1 MNQTSQQ
8 PSLKEKQSHG
18 TRLFPC
24 AYYHFCNP
32 SHRLRVRHHWHEEV
46 EIVYLHHGSFKL
58 DINMEPYGTD
68 RECFLFINS
77 GELHSLRSLS
87 MEFDEQAVVFSP
99 SMLLFQDYD
108 SIDESILLP
117 LTQNKLTFPRFL
129 DQTSPFFSAFRSCYQ
144 QISHIFSQSK
154 ETLITGEQILTDDV
168 ISQLQIKAGILQLI
182 GILMEAGL
190 MCQSPRTESQKITAI
205 KTVLSYITDHYHEKL
220 YVQDL
225 ASQVNMNE
233 QYFCRFFKRSIG
245 KTPID
250 YINDYRLN
258 KVIRL
263 LETGDAQI
271 TEICLECG
279 FNNMGNFQRHF
290 SSAKPE
296 SPPLAIPKII
306 SFQKVRIIYFLISFS
321 VVLLLSIVL
330 IHVTK

>member
-18 TRLFPC
+18 THLFPC

-144 QISHIFSQSK
+144 QISHIFSRSK
-154 ETLITGEQILTDDV
+154 ETLLTGEQILTDDV

-205 KTVLSYITDHYHEKL
+205 KTVLSYITDHYYEKL

-279 FNNMGNFQRHF
+279 FNNMGNFQRLF
-290 SSAKPE
+290 KRKTGIT
-296 SPPLAIPKII
+296 PLQYRKL
-306 SFQKVRIIYFLISFS
+306 Y
-321 VVLLLSIVL
+321 LS
-330 IHVTK
+330 KKSE

>member
-263 LETGDAQI
+263 LEIGDAQI

-279 FNNMGNFQRHF
+279 FNNMGNFQRLF
-290 SSAKPE
+290 KRKTGIT
-296 SPPLAIPKII
+296 PLQYRKL
-306 SFQKVRIIYFLISFS
+306 Y
-321 VVLLLSIVL
+321 LS
-330 IHVTK
+330 KKSE

>member
-24 AYYHFCNP
+24 AYYKKCKP

-46 EIVYLHHGSFKL
+46 EIVYLYHGSFKL

-279 FNNMGNFQRHF
+279 FNNMGNFQRLF
-290 SSAKPE
+290 KRKTGIT
-296 SPPLAIPKII
+296 PLQYRKL
-306 SFQKVRIIYFLISFS
+306 Y
-321 VVLLLSIVL
+321 LS
-330 IHVTK
+330 KKSE

>member
-77 GELHSLRSLS
+77 GELHSLRSLN

-117 LTQNKLTFPRFL
+117 LTQNKLTIPRFL
-129 DQTSPFFSAFRSCYQ
+129 DQTSPFFSVFRSCYQ

-154 ETLITGEQILTDDV
+154 ETLLTGEQILTDDV
-168 ISQLQIKAGILQLI
+168 ISQLQIKAGILKLI

-250 YINDYRLN
+250 YINDFR
-258 KVIRL
+258 
-263 LETGDAQI
+263 
-271 TEICLECG
+271 
-279 FNNMGNFQRHF
+279 
-290 SSAKPE
+290 
-296 SPPLAIPKII
+296 
-306 SFQKVRIIYFLISFS
+306 
-321 VVLLLSIVL
+321 
-330 IHVTK
+330 

>member
-46 EIVYLHHGSFKL
+46 EIIYLHHGSFKL

-279 FNNMGNFQRHF
+279 FNNMGNFQRLF
-290 SSAKPE
+290 KRK
-296 SPPLAIPKII
+296 IPHKRVRFREFPQQRRTREI
-306 SFQKVRIIYFLISFS
+306 SEK
-321 VVLLLSIVL
+321 
-330 IHVTK
+330 

>member
-8 PSLKEKQSHG
+8 PSLKENQSHG

-182 GILMEAGL
+182 GIK
-190 MCQSPRTESQKITAI
+190 S
-205 KTVLSYITDHYHEKL
+205 HY
-220 YVQDL
+220 
-225 ASQVNMNE
+225 
-233 QYFCRFFKRSIG
+233 
-245 KTPID
+245 
-250 YINDYRLN
+250 
-258 KVIRL
+258 
-263 LETGDAQI
+263 
-271 TEICLECG
+271 
-279 FNNMGNFQRHF
+279 
-290 SSAKPE
+290 
-296 SPPLAIPKII
+296 
-306 SFQKVRIIYFLISFS
+306 
-321 VVLLLSIVL
+321 
-330 IHVTK
+330 

>member
-271 TEICLECG
+271 TEIWLECG
-279 FNNMGNFQRHF
+279 FNNMGNFQRLF
-290 SSAKPE
+290 KRKTGIT
-296 SPPLAIPKII
+296 PLQYRKL
-306 SFQKVRIIYFLISFS
+306 Y
-321 VVLLLSIVL
+321 LS
-330 IHVTK
+330 KKSE

>member
-279 FNNMGNFQRHF
+279 FNNMGNFQRLF
-290 SSAKPE
+290 KRKTRIT
-296 SPPLAIPKII
+296 PLQYRKL
-306 SFQKVRIIYFLISFS
+306 Y
-321 VVLLLSIVL
+321 LS
-330 IHVTK
+330 KKSE

>member
-32 SHRLRVRHHWHEEV
+32 SHRLRVHHHWHEEV

-271 TEICLECG
+271 TEIYLECG
-279 FNNMGNFQRHF
+279 FNNMGNFQRLF
-290 SSAKPE
+290 KRKTGITPLQYRKLYLSKKPE
-296 SPPLAIPKII
+296 
-306 SFQKVRIIYFLISFS
+306 
-321 VVLLLSIVL
+321 
-330 IHVTK
+330 

>member
-46 EIVYLHHGSFKL
+46 EIVYLYHGSFKL

-99 SMLLFQDYD
+99 SMLLFLDYD

-117 LTQNKLTFPRFL
+117 LTQNKLTFPLFL

-245 KTPID
+245 KTLID

-279 FNNMGNFQRHF
+279 FNNMGNFQRLF
-290 SSAKPE
+290 KRKTGIT
-296 SPPLAIPKII
+296 PLQYRKL
-306 SFQKVRIIYFLISFS
+306 Y
-321 VVLLLSIVL
+321 LS
-330 IHVTK
+330 KKSE

>member
-129 DQTSPFFSAFRSCYQ
+129 DQTSPFFSVFRSCYQ

-154 ETLITGEQILTDDV
+154 ETLLTGEQILTDDV

-279 FNNMGNFQRHF
+279 FNNMGIFSDF

-296 SPPLAIPKII
+296 SLLCNTENYIFPKSQNNIL
-306 SFQKVRIIYFLISFS
+306 FNQFFDGFS
-321 VVLLLSIVL
+321 PQHCL
-330 IHVTK
+330 

>member
-8 PSLKEKQSHG
+8 PGLKEKQSHA

-24 AYYHFCNP
+24 AYYHFSNL
-32 SHRLRVRHHWHEEV
+32 SYRLRVRHHWHEEV
-46 EIVYLHHGSFKL
+46 EVVYLQHGSYKL

-68 RECFLFINS
+68 QECFLFLNS
-77 GELHSLRSLS
+77 GELHSLRSVS
-87 MEFDEQAVVFSP
+87 VEFDEQAIVFSP
-99 SMLLFQDYD
+99 SMLLFHNYD

-117 LTQNKLTFPRFL
+117 LAQNKLTVPRFL
-129 DQTSPFFSAFRSCYQ
+129 DQTSPFFPAFRSCYQ
-144 QISHIFSQSK
+144 QISRIFSK
-154 ETLITGEQILTDDV
+154 NNETLVTGEQILTDNV
-168 ISQLQIKAGILQLI
+168 IAQLQIKAGILQLI

-190 MCQSPRTESQKITAI
+190 MRQSPGSESQKITAI
-205 KTVLSYITDHYHEKL
+205 KTVLSYITEHYQEKL

-263 LETGDAQI
+263 LETRDAPV
-271 TEICLECG
+271 TEVCLECG
-279 FNNMGNFQRHF
+279 FNNMGNFQRLF
-290 SSAKPE
+290 KRKTGTT
-296 SPPLAIPKII
+296 PLQYRKLYLARK
-306 SFQKVRIIYFLISFS
+306 SE
-321 VVLLLSIVL
+321 
-330 IHVTK
+330 

>member
-182 GILMEAGL
+182 GILIEAGL

-279 FNNMGNFQRHF
+279 FNNMGNFQRLF
-290 SSAKPE
+290 KRKTRIT
-296 SPPLAIPKII
+296 PLQYRKL
-306 SFQKVRIIYFLISFS
+306 Y
-321 VVLLLSIVL
+321 LS
-330 IHVTK
+330 KKSE

>member
-32 SHRLRVRHHWHEEV
+32 SHRLRVCHHWHEEV
-46 EIVYLHHGSFKL
+46 EIVYLYHGSFKL

-279 FNNMGNFQRHF
+279 FNNMGNFQRLF
-290 SSAKPE
+290 KRKTGIT
-296 SPPLAIPKII
+296 PLQYRKLYLFKK
-306 SFQKVRIIYFLISFS
+306 SE
-321 VVLLLSIVL
+321 
-330 IHVTK
+330 

>member
-46 EIVYLHHGSFKL
+46 EIVYLYHGSFKL

-117 LTQNKLTFPRFL
+117 LTQNKLTFPLFL

-250 YINDYRLN
+250 CINDYRLN

-279 FNNMGNFQRHF
+279 FNNMGNFQRLF
-290 SSAKPE
+290 KRKTGIT
-296 SPPLAIPKII
+296 PLQYRKL
-306 SFQKVRIIYFLISFS
+306 Y
-321 VVLLLSIVL
+321 LS
-330 IHVTK
+330 KKSE

>member
-46 EIVYLHHGSFKL
+46 EIVYLRHGSFKL

-250 YINDYRLN
+250 FINDYRLN

-271 TEICLECG
+271 TEIYLECG
-279 FNNMGNFQRHF
+279 FNNMGNFQRLF
-290 SSAKPE
+290 KRKTGITPLQYRKLYLSKKPE
-296 SPPLAIPKII
+296 
-306 SFQKVRIIYFLISFS
+306 
-321 VVLLLSIVL
+321 
-330 IHVTK
+330 

>member
-144 QISHIFSQSK
+144 QISHIFSRSK

-250 YINDYRLN
+250 FINDYRLN

-279 FNNMGNFQRHF
+279 FNNMGNFQRLF
-290 SSAKPE
+290 KRKTGITPLSVSFPSVFVSNSYLSAE
-296 SPPLAIPKII
+296 
-306 SFQKVRIIYFLISFS
+306 
-321 VVLLLSIVL
+321 
-330 IHVTK
+330 

>member
-129 DQTSPFFSAFRSCYQ
+129 DQTIPFFSAFRSSYQ
-144 QISHIFSQSK
+144 QISHIFSRSK
-154 ETLITGEQILTDDV
+154 ETLLAGEQILTDDV

-205 KTVLSYITDHYHEKL
+205 KTVLSYIADHYHEKL

-225 ASQVNMNE
+225 ASQVNMND

-263 LETGDAQI
+263 LETGDAPV

-279 FNNMGNFQRHF
+279 FNNMGNFQRLF
-290 SSAKPE
+290 KRKTGIT
-296 SPPLAIPKII
+296 PLQYRKL
-306 SFQKVRIIYFLISFS
+306 Y
-321 VVLLLSIVL
+321 LS
-330 IHVTK
+330 KKSE

>member
-271 TEICLECG
+271 TEIYLECG
-279 FNNMGNFQRHF
+279 FNNMGNFQRLF
-290 SSAKPE
+290 KRKTGIT
-296 SPPLAIPKII
+296 PLQYRKL
-306 SFQKVRIIYFLISFS
+306 Y
-321 VVLLLSIVL
+321 LS
-330 IHVTK
+330 KKSE

>member
-24 AYYHFCNP
+24 AYYHFCNS

-129 DQTSPFFSAFRSCYQ
+129 DQTSPFFSTFRSSYQ
-144 QISHIFSQSK
+144 QISHIFSRSK
-154 ETLITGEQILTDDV
+154 ETLLAGEQILTDDV
-168 ISQLQIKAGILQLI
+168 ISQLQIKAGLLQLI

-190 MCQSPRTESQKITAI
+190 MCQSSRTESQKITAI
-205 KTVLSYITDHYHEKL
+205 KTVLSYIADHYHEKL

-225 ASQVNMNE
+225 ASQVNMND

-263 LETGDAQI
+263 LETGDAPV

-279 FNNMGNFQRHF
+279 FNNMGNFQRLF
-290 SSAKPE
+290 KRKTGIT
-296 SPPLAIPKII
+296 PLQYRKL
-306 SFQKVRIIYFLISFS
+306 Y
-321 VVLLLSIVL
+321 LSR
-330 IHVTK
+330 KSE

>member
-129 DQTSPFFSAFRSCYQ
+129 DQTSPFFPAFRSCYQ

-279 FNNMGNFQRHF
+279 FNNMGNFQRLF
-290 SSAKPE
+290 KRKTGIT
-296 SPPLAIPKII
+296 PLQYRKL
-306 SFQKVRIIYFLISFS
+306 Y
-321 VVLLLSIVL
+321 LS
-330 IHVTK
+330 KKSE

>member
-46 EIVYLHHGSFKL
+46 EIVYLYHGSFKL

-271 TEICLECG
+271 TEICLECSAT
-279 FNNMGNFQRHF
+279 FQAENRNH
-290 SSAKPE
+290 SS
-296 SPPLAIPKII
+296 AIPKII

-321 VVLLLSIVL
+321 VVFLLSIVYN
-330 IHVTK
+330 VTK